1 MLAPSTYTELL
12 LRSMPQKK
20 MSCVSSW
27 VGDMTG
33 AAAGATLRQAV
44 VVGVGVR
51 SGVFVGV
58 AQYGQLH
65 PSGKYRT
72 APGAQVAGT
81 QDGGVQVAGGV
92 GVDSGAVGVDSEVVG
107 TGVGVCSGV
116 GGGAGHPCRA
126 LRTQVTSDSIPGVQ
140 MSPSG
145 QTETFGQEL
154 LGHKDVATT
163 KIYTHV
169 LNRGGR
175 GVVSPADRL

>member
-27 VGDMTG
+27 VGDVTG

-81 QDGGVQVAGGV
+81 QDGGVQVAVAVDSGVVGVGGGGV

-107 TGVGVCSGV
+107 TGVGVCPGV

-126 LRTQVTSDSIPGVQ
+126 LSTQVTGDSIPGVQ

-145 QTETFGQEL
+145 QTETFGQ
-154 LGHKDVATT
+154 
-163 KIYTHV
+163 
-169 LNRGGR
+169 
-175 GVVSPADRL
+175 ADRGCAPERR